1 MAEQPLR
8 NPTHSDMP
16 ARTQNS
22 PLLGPLIMLSAALQF
37 AVMDFTIKLLGPY
50 FSAWHIAFFRFTGS
64 VLVVLLLFGRHGNP
78 YRGINYK
85 LLILRGVN
93 GSLGFLTIAAAI
105 HLLPLSTA
113 MVIFYTYPVFA
124 AFFSVWLYG
133 DRIRLAEGGCI
144 LAVVV
149 GAGLL
154 FEFRISGLP
163 LGELLALAGAMFFGL
178 SVTLI
183 RSLRKTDG
191 PVIIYLYFSTMGM
204 LVTLPAFLQDPRLPV
219 TGLQWLL
226 CLTMILFSVAAQV
239 SMNHGFFYCRSWEGG
254 VFMTMETVFT
264 VLAGVII
271 LQEPLTY
278 RLLAGGGMILCG
290 VVFMNILSTRHVN
303 TEPTENIRPIE

>member
-1 MAEQPLR
+1 MAVRTP
-8 NPTHSDMP
+8 HS
-16 ARTQNS
+16 T
-22 PLLGPLIMLSAALQF
+22 LLGPLIMLSAALQF

-50 FSAWHIAFFRFTGS
+50 FSAWHIAFYRFSGS
-64 VLVVLLLFGRHGNP
+64 IIVVLLLFGRHRNP
-78 YRGINYK
+78 YRGVNYK

-133 DRIRLAEGGCI
+133 DRIRMGEGGCI
-144 LAVVV
+144 LAVVI

-154 FEFRISGLP
+154 FEFRMAGLP
-163 LGELLALAGAMFFGL
+163 IGELLALAGAMFFGL

-204 LVTLPAFLQDPRLPV
+204 LVTLPAFLRDPRLPV
-219 TGLQWLL
+219 SGLEWLL
-226 CLTMILFSVAAQV
+226 CLTMILFSVAAQI

-271 LQEPLTY
+271 L
-278 RLLAGGGMILCG
+278 
-290 VVFMNILSTRHVN
+290 
-303 TEPTENIRPIE
+303 